1 MTFPLPHRWE
11 TRVTTGRHVHKRRP
25 QRPPKPRSGVG
36 WVDRMH
42 TSWPWP
48 WLIWPGI
55 SLVAAG
61 DVALYLNGSLKML
74 AWVILNLIDTRLM
87 TIELRR
93 RRRIFDERVE
103 RVRRSDG

>member
-1 MTFPLPHRWE
+1 
-11 TRVTTGRHVHKRRP
+11 
-25 QRPPKPRSGVG
+25 
-36 WVDRMH
+36 MH

-61 DVALYLNGSLKML
+61 DVALYLTGRLKILAGLWLVGCALML